1 MSKPAKGTGVAI
13 RKRSRVPGVM
23 ITQYVEELPPGFTTP
38 DFIRKPI
45 ALTIQEG
52 KMAFFKAVVNGYP
65 VPEVSWGR
73 NKGDLSNPTKYVS
86 RYDEMNKEYIL
97 EIPNVDS
104 DQADTYK
111 CIVINQF
118 GRAICTAA
126 LNVIEVGFKK
136 REPAPKSDPE
146 EFRKM
151 LKKTVVKRRQKQT
164 KEGEIDPRFWEV
176 LLSAAKKDYERICQE
191 YGVTDFRWM
200 LKKLNLKKKER
211 EAEQLKYVE
220 KIHSMKQIEV
230 KTDGTAEF
238 ELDMKLKDANSQIF
252 LYKDGE
258 MLDYGDGTDDATKHN
273 MQKFGETYLFSI
285 RDVGPEDA
293 GLYQVDVEEANMFS
307 TSLTLPDVKFNNML
321 KDSKVVEGQDAM
333 FECALSDPVPQIT
346 WCANDISVEHGDKYD
361 IRVSKDKQVH
371 KLTVKKCTKD
381 DKGVY
386 TAIAGLRSSQGTL
399 IVEDD
404 PNAHGKGADELARRL
419 SEEKDRLQREKDEV
433 ARRAQAEKDEAA
445 RKAQAERDEAARRA
459 AEQDKAARRAQAE
472 RDEAVRKAQA
482 ERDEAARKAQEAQ
495 DEAARRAQ
503 AEQDEATRRA
513 QAARDEAARKALEEQ
528 NEAAKRAQAV
538 KDEAARK
545 AREEQNEAARRA
557 QAEKDEAARK
567 AREEQDEAA
576 KRAQA
581 KKDEAA
587 RKAREEQDEA
597 AKRAQAEKD
606 EAARKAREEQD
617 EAARRA
623 QAEKDEAARKAQEE
637 QDEAAKRAQAKK
649 DEAARKAREE
659 QNEAAR
665 RTQAEKDEAAR
676 KAREEQDEAAR
687 RAQAEKDEA
696 ARKAREEQDEAAKRA
711 KAEKDEA
718 ARKAREE
725 QDEAA
730 KRAKAE
736 KDEAA
741 RKAQKE
747 QDEAARRAQA
757 EKDEAARKA
766 QEEQDEAARRA
777 QAEKDEAARKAKA
790 EQEAAERMAAMAAGK
805 GGGQNGSGES
815 SIGDGNEGDGTG
827 KNRKGGDGNLRDGKG
842 DGYDLDRSGGDGSG
856 DKAKKRVR
864 VGELVPNSIIDH
876 GVHFLNGLSDTAAN
890 VGESAELSC
899 KINSEDKTGLWYKG
913 GKKLES
919 KDGLTIVKDGANHKL
934 IINDCQE
941 RDAGKYKF
949 EVEGRK
955 SEATLIVQDPP
966 KIDVDTLSKFSEPV
980 IVKAGEN
987 ASFKLPFSGKEPI
1000 KIQWFKE
1007 DEELLQGHG
1016 VKIEK
1021 SSAHT
1026 RLLLA
1031 KCQRKDTGEIKIK
1044 IKNEFAT
1051 VEATSKLIILDRPTP
1066 PQGPVEIVESS
1077 LSAIEF
1083 KWRPPKDD
1091 GGCPLTNY
1099 NLERQQLGRNTWTK
1113 IGDIPGQPTYRDTN
1127 IDCGRKYC
1135 YRIRAKNSEGFSDV
1149 MTTTDIAAGTLAF
1162 PGSPAPPKI
1171 VSAFK
1176 DCINLTWVPP
1186 SITGGGSII
1195 GYNLEKR
1202 KKGSNFWSQAN
1213 PKDDPIRDKKYAVK
1227 DVIEGA
1233 EYEFRV
1239 CAINT
1244 CGPGEL
1250 SGPSECA
1257 IARDPKKPPGKVKD
1271 LKITGSSYTSLSL
1284 SWTKPT
1290 EVKGE
1295 EDEAKGYFVEIRPAD
1310 QHEWSRYNTNTVI
1323 QTSFTVVG
1331 LKSMA
1336 MYWVRVIATNEGGEG
1351 LPQSFDNYIIA
1362 MPPPVKPKFTDK
1374 KMKSFMVVKAGNTVR
1389 VSVSFEASPL
1399 PDITWLKDGV
1409 PVAKHVTITNFEKG
1423 SQLFIY
1429 TSELSDT
1436 GIYTVNVK
1444 NMVGQDTFSIE
1455 IRVTDDPKPPGP
1467 VELEQNVHGTV
1478 TLSWTPSPDEKRD
1491 NHLHYMVMKRD
1502 SVKQTW
1508 RTVVDRLFNNKF
1520 TVINIL
1526 PGREYKFRVFAKND
1540 IGLSEPSVSPVWGTT
1555 KQREKFTYTMPVSR
1569 TLDFQAPPKFIVSLK
1584 LHTAPPGYECYMSC
1598 AATGNPTPHITWY
1611 HNNVSLNTNPN
1622 YYITNVC
1629 GVCSLLILKVGPKDM
1644 GEYTVVAE
1652 SPLGHDE
1659 CSTKL
1664 IVK

>member
-1 MSKPAKGTGVAI
+1 MSKPAGGTGVAI

-52 KMAFFKAVVNGYP
+52 KLAFFKAVVNGNP

-73 NKGDLSNPTKYVS
+73 NKGDLSNPTKYIS
-86 RYDEMNKEYIL
+86 RYDEKNEEYIL

-111 CIVINQF
+111 CIVINPF

-151 LKKTVVKRRQKQT
+151 LKKTVVKRKHKQT
-164 KEGEIDPRFWEV
+164 KDGEIDPRFWEV

-200 LKKLNLKKKER
+200 LRKLNQKKKER

-220 KIHSMKQIEV
+220 KIHSVKQIEV

-238 ELDMKLKDANSQIF
+238 ELDMKLKDPSSKIL

-307 TSLTLPDVKFNNML
+307 TSLTLPDVEFNDML
-321 KDSKVVEGQDAM
+321 KKTKVVEGQDAM

-361 IRVSKDKQVH
+361 ITVSEDKQVH
-371 KLTVKKCTKD
+371 KLTVKNCTKD
-381 DKGVY
+381 DNGVY
-386 TAIAGLRSSQGTL
+386 TAIVGLRSSRGTL
-399 IVEDD
+399 VVEDD
-404 PNAHGKGADELARRL
+404 PNGCGKGADELARRL
-419 SEEKDRLQREKDEV
+419 AEEKDRLQREKDEA

-459 AEQDKAARRAQAE
+459 AEQDKEARKAQAK

-482 ERDEAARKAQEAQ
+482 ERDEAARKAQE
-495 DEAARRAQ
+495 
-503 AEQDEATRRA
+503 
-513 QAARDEAARKALEEQ
+513 
-528 NEAAKRAQAV
+528 V
-538 KDEAARK
+538 H
-545 AREEQNEAARRA
+545 
-557 QAEKDEAARK
+557 
-567 AREEQDEAA
+567 
-576 KRAQA
+576 
-581 KKDEAA
+581 
-587 RKAREEQDEA
+587 
-597 AKRAQAEKD
+597 
-606 EAARKAREEQD
+606 D

-623 QAEKDEAARKAQEE
+623 QAEKDEAARKAQEA
-637 QDEAAKRAQAKK
+637 QDEV
-649 DEAARKAREE
+649 
-659 QNEAAR
+659 
-665 RTQAEKDEAAR
+665 
-676 KAREEQDEAAR
+676 AR
-687 RAQAEKDEA
+687 RAQA
-696 ARKAREEQDEAAKRA
+696 AR
-711 KAEKDEA
+711 
-718 ARKAREE
+718 
-725 QDEAA
+725 
-730 KRAKAE
+730 
-736 KDEAA
+736 DEAA
-741 RKAQKE
+741 RKAQEE

-777 QAEKDEAARKAKA
+777 QAEKDEAARKAQEEQDEAARRAKAEKDEAARKAQEEQDEAARRAKAEKDEAARKAQEEQDEAARRAKAEKDEAARKAQEEQDEAARRAKAEKDEAARKAQEEQDEAARRAKAEKDEAARKAQEEQDEAARRAKAEKDEAARKAQEEQDEAARRAKAEKDEAARKAKA

-805 GGGQNGSGES
+805 GGGQNGS
-815 SIGDGNEGDGTG
+815 DGDGTG
-827 KNRKGGDGNLRDGKG
+827 KNRKGGDGTLRDGKG
-842 DGYDLDRSGGDGSG
+842 DGFDLDGTGGDKSG
-856 DKAKKRVR
+856 DMAKKRVR

-890 VGESAELSC
+890 IGESAELSC
-899 KINSEDKTGLWYKG
+899 KINSEDKTGLWYKD

-919 KDGLTIVKDGANHKL
+919 KDGFTVVKDGAHHKL

-966 KIDVDTLSKFSEPV
+966 KIDADTLSKFSEPV

-1007 DEELLQGHG
+1007 DEELLQGHS

-1026 RLLLA
+1026 RLLLT

-1051 VEATSKLIILDRPTP
+1051 VEATSKLIVLDRPTP
-1066 PQGPVEIVESS
+1066 PQGPVETVESS

-1099 NLERQQLGRNTWTK
+1099 NLERQQLGRNTWSK
-1113 IGDIPGQPTYRDTN
+1113 IGDIPGQPTYRDSN

-1149 MTTTDIAAGTLAF
+1149 MTTNDIAAGTLAF
-1162 PGSPAPPKI
+1162 PGSPSPPKI

-1176 DCINLTWVPP
+1176 DCINCAWLPP
-1186 SITGGGSII
+1186 SSTGGGSII

-1202 KKGSNFWSQAN
+1202 KKGSNVWSQVN

-1244 CGPGEL
+1244 CGPGEP

-1295 EDEAKGYFVEIRPAD
+1295 EDDAKGYFVEIRHAD
-1310 QHEWSRYNTNTVI
+1310 QLEWSRYNSNAVI

-1399 PDITWLKDGV
+1399 PDIMWLKDGV

-1436 GIYTVNVK
+1436 GIYMVNVK
-1444 NMVGQDTFSIE
+1444 NMVGQDTFAIE

-1508 RTVVDRLFNNKF
+1508 CTVVDRLFNNKF

-1526 PGREYKFRVFAKND
+1526 PGREYNFRVFAKND

-1555 KQREKFTYTMPVSR
+1555 KQREKFTYNMPVSR

-1664 IVK
+1664 IVKE

>member
-1 MSKPAKGTGVAI
+1 MEHRLTSTRPSSVVIPNTVLNDNNKSLSVKQEENKCSLAI

-23 ITQYVEELPPGFTTP
+23 ITQYVKELPPGCTTP

-45 ALTIQEG
+45 ALTLQEG
-52 KMAFFKAVVNGYP
+52 KLAFFKAVVNGNP
-65 VPEVSWGR
+65 APEVSWGR
-73 NKGDLSNPTKYVS
+73 NKGDISNPTKYVS
-86 RYDEMNKEYIL
+86 RYEEKNGEYIL

-111 CIVINQF
+111 CLVINPF
-118 GRAICTAA
+118 GKAVCTAA

-136 REPAPKSDPE
+136 RKSGIDPE

-151 LKKTVVKRRQKQT
+151 LKKTVAKRKQKQT
-164 KEGEIDPRFWEV
+164 KEGEIDPKFWEV
-176 LLSAAKKDYERICQE
+176 LLSAAKKDYECICRE

-200 LKKLNLKKKER
+200 LRKLNEKKKER
-211 EAEQLKYVE
+211 EAEQSKYVE
-220 KIHSMKQIEV
+220 KVHSMKPIEV

-238 ELDMKLKDANSQIF
+238 ELDMKLKDPNSKIL

-258 MLDYGDGTDDATKHN
+258 MLDYGDGTDDSTKHN

-285 RDVGPEDA
+285 RDVGLEDA
-293 GLYQVDVEEANMFS
+293 GLYQIDVEEANMFS
-307 TSLTLPDVKFNNML
+307 TSLTLPDVEFTGIL
-321 KDSKVVEGQDAM
+321 KDTKVVEGQDAE

-361 IRVSKDKQVH
+361 VTVSKDKQVH
-371 KLTVKKCTKD
+371 KLTVKNCSKD

-399 IVEDD
+399 VVEDD
-404 PNAHGKGADELARRL
+404 PNACGKSADELARRL
-419 SEEKDRLQREKDEV
+419 AEEKDRLQRE
-433 ARRAQAEKDEAA
+433 
-445 RKAQAERDEAARRA
+445 
-459 AEQDKAARRAQAE
+459 
-472 RDEAVRKAQA
+472 
-482 ERDEAARKAQEAQ
+482 
-495 DEAARRAQ
+495 
-503 AEQDEATRRA
+503 
-513 QAARDEAARKALEEQ
+513 
-528 NEAAKRAQAV
+528 NE
-538 KDEAARK
+538 
-545 AREEQNEAARRA
+545 EAARRA

-567 AREEQDEAA
+567 TQTERDEAD
-576 KRAQA
+576 R
-581 KKDEAA
+581 
-587 RKAREEQDEA
+587 
-597 AKRAQAEKD
+597 RAQAERD
-606 EAARKAREEQD
+606 EVARKALEEQD
-617 EAARRA
+617 EAARKA
-623 QAEKDEAARKAQEE
+623 QAEQ
-637 QDEAAKRAQAKK
+637 
-649 DEAARKAREE
+649 
-659 QNEAAR
+659 
-665 RTQAEKDEAAR
+665 
-676 KAREEQDEAAR
+676 
-687 RAQAEKDEA
+687 
-696 ARKAREEQDEAAKRA
+696 
-711 KAEKDEA
+711 
-718 ARKAREE
+718 
-725 QDEAA
+725 
-730 KRAKAE
+730 
-736 KDEAA
+736 
-741 RKAQKE
+741 
-747 QDEAARRAQA
+747 
-757 EKDEAARKA
+757 DEAARKA
-766 QEEQDEAARRA
+766 QEEQDEAARKA
-777 QAEKDEAARKAKA
+777 QEEQDEAARKDQAERDEAARRAKA
-790 EQEAAERMAAMAAGK
+790 EREAAEMMAAMAAGK
-805 GGGQNGSGES
+805 GGGQNGSG
-815 SIGDGNEGDGTG
+815 GDGNEGDGTV
-827 KNRKGGDGNLRDGKG
+827 KNRKGGDGTLRDGKG
-842 DGYDLDRSGGDGSG
+842 DGFDLDGSGGDGSG
-856 DKAKKRVR
+856 DKRKKRAR
-864 VGELVPNSIIDH
+864 VDELVPNSTIDH

-890 VGESAELSC
+890 VGKSAELSC
-899 KINSEDKTGLWYKG
+899 KLSSEDKTGLWYKD
-913 GKKLES
+913 GKKLDS
-919 KDGLTIVKDGANHKL
+919 KDGITIVKDRAHHKL
-934 IINDCQE
+934 IIHDCQE
-941 RDAGKYKF
+941 RNAGKYKF
-949 EVEGRK
+949 EAEGRK
-955 SEATLIVQDPP
+955 SEATLTVEDPP
-966 KIDVDTLSKFSEPV
+966 KIDADALSKFSESV
-980 IVKAGEN
+980 IVKVGEN
-987 ASFKLPFSGKEPI
+987 ASFKLQFSGKEPI

-1007 DEELLQGHG
+1007 DEELLQGHS

-1021 SSAHT
+1021 SSDHT
-1026 RLLLA
+1026 RLLLT

-1051 VEATSKLIILDRPTP
+1051 IEATSKLIVLDRPTP
-1066 PQGPVEIVESS
+1066 PQGPVEIVEST

-1149 MTTTDIAAGTLAF
+1149 MTTSDIAAGILAF

-1176 DCINLTWVPP
+1176 DCINLAWLPP
-1186 SITGGGSII
+1186 SSTRGGSLI

-1202 KKGSNFWSQAN
+1202 KKGSNLWSQAN

-1239 CAINT
+1239 SAINT
-1244 CGPGEL
+1244 CGPGEP

-1257 IARDPKKPPGKVKD
+1257 IARDPKEPPGKVKD
-1271 LKITGSSYTSLSL
+1271 LRITGSSYTSLSL

-1295 EDEAKGYFVEIRPAD
+1295 EDEAKGYFVEIRPAE
-1310 QHEWSRYNTNTVI
+1310 QVEWSRYNTNAVI

-1362 MPPPVKPKFTDK
+1362 MPPPVKPKFSDK

-1409 PVAKHVTITNFEKG
+1409 PVAKRVTITSFEKG

-1429 TSELSDT
+1429 TSEVSDT
-1436 GIYTVNVK
+1436 GLYMVNVK
-1444 NMVGQDTFSIE
+1444 NMVGQDTFAIE

-1467 VELEQNVHGTV
+1467 VELEENVHGSV

-1526 PGREYKFRVFAKND
+1526 PGREYNFRVFAKND

-1555 KQREKFTYTMPVSR
+1555 KQREKFTCSMPVLR
-1569 TLDFQAPPKFIVSLK
+1569 TLDFQAAPKFIVSLK
-1584 LHTAPPGYECYMSC
+1584 LHNAPPGYECYMSC

-1629 GVCSLLILKVGPKDM
+1629 GVCSLLILRVGPKDM
-1644 GEYTVVAE
+1644 GEYKVVAE

-1664 IVK
+1664 IVKE

>member
-1 MSKPAKGTGVAI
+1 MSKPAEGTDVSI

-23 ITQYVEELPPGFTTP
+23 ITQYVEELPPGCTTP

-45 ALTIQEG
+45 ALNLQEG
-52 KMAFFKAVVNGYP
+52 KLAFFKAVVNGNP
-65 VPEVSWGR
+65 APEVSWGR
-73 NKGDLSNPTKYVS
+73 NKGDISNSTKYVS
-86 RYDEMNKEYIL
+86 RYDEKNGEYIL

-111 CIVINQF
+111 CLVINPF
-118 GRAICTAA
+118 GKAVCTAA

-136 REPAPKSDPE
+136 REPVPKNDPE

-151 LKKTVVKRRQKQT
+151 LKKRVVKRKQKQT
-164 KEGEIDPRFWEV
+164 KEGEIDPMFWEV
-176 LLSAAKKDYERICQE
+176 LLCAAKKDYERICLE

-200 LKKLNLKKKER
+200 LRKLNQKKKER
-211 EAEQLKYVE
+211 EAEQSKYVE
-220 KIHSMKQIEV
+220 KVHSMKQIEV

-238 ELDMKLKDANSQIF
+238 ELDMKLKDPNSKIL

-258 MLDYGDGTDDATKHN
+258 MLDYGDGTDDSKKHN

-285 RDVGPEDA
+285 RDVGQEDA

-307 TSLTLPDVKFNNML
+307 TSLTLPDVEFNGIL
-321 KDSKVVEGQDAM
+321 KDTKVVEGQDAA
-333 FECALSDPVPQIT
+333 FECTLSDPVPQIT
-346 WCANDISVEHGDKYD
+346 WCANDISIEHGDKYD
-361 IRVSKDKQVH
+361 VTVSEDKQVH
-371 KLTVKKCTKD
+371 KLTVKNCSKD

-399 IVEDD
+399 VVEDD
-404 PNAHGKGADELARRL
+404 PNARGKSADEQARRL
-419 SEEKDRLQREKDEV
+419 AEEKDRLQRENEEA
-433 ARRAQAEKDEAA
+433 ARRAQAEQDEADRRAQVEQDKSARRAQAERDKVARKALEEQDEAARKAQEEQDEAARKAQAEQDEAA

-459 AEQDKAARRAQAE
+459 KAE
-472 RDEAVRKAQA
+472 R
-482 ERDEAARKAQEAQ
+482 
-495 DEAARRAQ
+495 
-503 AEQDEATRRA
+503 
-513 QAARDEAARKALEEQ
+513 
-528 NEAAKRAQAV
+528 
-538 KDEAARK
+538 
-545 AREEQNEAARRA
+545 
-557 QAEKDEAARK
+557 
-567 AREEQDEAA
+567 
-576 KRAQA
+576 
-581 KKDEAA
+581 
-587 RKAREEQDEA
+587 
-597 AKRAQAEKD
+597 
-606 EAARKAREEQD
+606 
-617 EAARRA
+617 
-623 QAEKDEAARKAQEE
+623 
-637 QDEAAKRAQAKK
+637 
-649 DEAARKAREE
+649 
-659 QNEAAR
+659 
-665 RTQAEKDEAAR
+665 
-676 KAREEQDEAAR
+676 
-687 RAQAEKDEA
+687 
-696 ARKAREEQDEAAKRA
+696 
-711 KAEKDEA
+711 
-718 ARKAREE
+718 
-725 QDEAA
+725 
-730 KRAKAE
+730 
-736 KDEAA
+736 
-741 RKAQKE
+741 
-747 QDEAARRAQA
+747 
-757 EKDEAARKA
+757 
-766 QEEQDEAARRA
+766 
-777 QAEKDEAARKAKA
+777 
-790 EQEAAERMAAMAAGK
+790 EAAEMMAAMAAGN
-805 GGGQNGSGES
+805 GGRQNGSA
-815 SIGDGNEGDGTG
+815 GDGNEGDGTG
-827 KNRKGGDGNLRDGKG
+827 KNRKGGDGTLRDDKG
-842 DGYDLDRSGGDGSG
+842 DGLDLDGSGGNGSG
-856 DKAKKRVR
+856 DKRKKRAR
-864 VGELVPNSIIDH
+864 VDELLHNSIIDH
-876 GVHFLNGLSDTAAN
+876 GVCFLNGLSDTTAN
-890 VGESAELSC
+890 VGKSAELSC
-899 KINSEDKTGLWYKG
+899 KLSSEDKTGLWYKD
-913 GKKLES
+913 GKRLDS
-919 KDGLTIVKDGANHKL
+919 KDGITLVKDGAHHKL
-934 IINDCQE
+934 IIHDCQE

-949 EVEGRK
+949 EAEGRK
-955 SEATLIVQDPP
+955 SEATLTVEDPP
-966 KIDVDTLSKFSEPV
+966 KIDADAFSKFSKSV
-980 IVKAGEN
+980 IVKVGEN
-987 ASFKLPFSGKEPI
+987 ASFKLQFSGKEPI

-1007 DEELLQGHG
+1007 DEEFLQGHG

-1021 SSAHT
+1021 SSDHT
-1026 RLLLA
+1026 RLLLT
-1031 KCQRKDTGEIKIK
+1031 KCQRKDTREIKIK

-1051 VEATSKLIILDRPTP
+1051 IEATSKLIVLDRPTP
-1066 PQGPVEIVESS
+1066 PQGPVEIVEST

-1091 GGCPLTNY
+1091 GGCPVTNY

-1113 IGDIPGQPTYRDTN
+1113 IGDIPGQPTYRDRN

-1149 MTTTDIAAGTLAF
+1149 ITTSDIAAGNLAF

-1176 DCINLTWVPP
+1176 DCINLAWLPP
-1186 SITGGGSII
+1186 SNTRGGNLI

-1202 KKGSNFWSQAN
+1202 KKGSNLWSQVNA
-1213 PKDDPIRDKKYAVK
+1213 KDDPIRDKIYAVK

-1239 CAINT
+1239 IAINT
-1244 CGPGEL
+1244 CGPGQP

-1271 LKITGSSYTSLSL
+1271 LRIDGSSYTSLSL

-1295 EDEAKGYFVEIRPAD
+1295 EDEAKGYFVEIRPAE
-1310 QHEWSRYNTNTVI
+1310 QVEWSRYNTNAVI
-1323 QTSFTVVG
+1323 QTSLTVVG

-1409 PVAKHVTITNFEKG
+1409 PIAKHVTITSFEKG

-1436 GIYTVNVK
+1436 GLYMVNLK
-1444 NMVGQDTFSIE
+1444 NMVGQDTFAIE

-1467 VELEQNVHGTV
+1467 VELEQNVHGSV

-1526 PGREYKFRVFAKND
+1526 PGREYSFRVFAKND

-1555 KQREKFTYTMPVSR
+1555 KQREKFTYSVPVLR
-1569 TLDFQAPPKFIVSLK
+1569 TLDFQAAPKFIVPLK
-1584 LHTAPPGYECYMSC
+1584 LHNAPPGYECYMSC

-1629 GVCSLLILKVGPKDM
+1629 GVCSLLILRVGPKDM
-1644 GEYTVVAE
+1644 GEYKVVAE
-1652 SPLGHDE
+1652 NPLGHDE

-1664 IVK
+1664 IVKE

>member
-1 MSKPAKGTGVAI
+1 MPKPAEGTGVAI

-23 ITQYVEELPPGFTTP
+23 VTQYIEELPPGSTTP

-52 KMAFFKAVVNGYP
+52 KLAFFKAVVSGYP
-65 VPEVSWGR
+65 VPDVSWAR
-73 NKGDLSNPTKYVS
+73 NKGDISNSTKYVS
-86 RYDEMNKEYIL
+86 RFDEKNEEYIL

-111 CIVINQF
+111 CFAINPF
-118 GRAICTAA
+118 GKAVCTAA

-136 REPAPKSDPE
+136 RAPAPKSDPD

-151 LKKTVVKRRQKQT
+151 LKKTVGKRKEKQWN
-164 KEGEIDPRFWEV
+164 EGEIDPRFWEV
-176 LLSAAKKDYERICQE
+176 LLSAPRKDYERICQE
-191 YGVTDFRWM
+191 FGVTDFRWM
-200 LKKLNLKKKER
+200 LRKLNQKKKER
-211 EAEQLKYVE
+211 EAEQSKYVE
-220 KIHSMKQIEV
+220 KIHSLKQIEV

-238 ELDMKLKDANSQIF
+238 ELDMKLKDPNSKILLF
-252 LYKDGE
+252 KDGE
-258 MLDYGDGTDDATKHN
+258 MLDYGDGTDEATKHN

-285 RDVGPEDA
+285 RDVGSEDA
-293 GLYQVDVEEANMFS
+293 GLYQVDVEEVNMFS
-307 TSLTLPDVKFNNML
+307 TSLVLPDVELNTTL
-321 KDSKVVEGQDAM
+321 KDIKVIEGQDAV

-346 WCANDISVEHGDKYD
+346 WCANDISVEHGEKYD
-361 IRVSKDKQVH
+361 IAVSEDKQVH
-371 KLTVKKCTKD
+371 KLAVKNCTKE

-399 IVEDD
+399 DVEDD
-404 PNAHGKGADELARRL
+404 PSAHGKDDGADELARRL
-419 SEEKDRLQREKDEV
+419 AEEKARLQREKDEA
-433 ARRAQAEKDEAA
+433 ARRAQAEKDEAARKAQAEKDEAA
-445 RKAQAERDEAARRA
+445 RKAQAERDEAARKAQAEKDEAARRA
-459 AEQDKAARRAQAE
+459 QSERDEAARRVQAEQDEVARRAKAERDEAARKAWEELDEAARRAQAE
-472 RDEAVRKAQA
+472 RDEAACRAQA
-482 ERDEAARKAQEAQ
+482 ERDEAARKA
-495 DEAARRAQ
+495 
-503 AEQDEATRRA
+503 
-513 QAARDEAARKALEEQ
+513 
-528 NEAAKRAQAV
+528 
-538 KDEAARK
+538 
-545 AREEQNEAARRA
+545 
-557 QAEKDEAARK
+557 
-567 AREEQDEAA
+567 
-576 KRAQA
+576 
-581 KKDEAA
+581 
-587 RKAREEQDEA
+587 
-597 AKRAQAEKD
+597 
-606 EAARKAREEQD
+606 
-617 EAARRA
+617 
-623 QAEKDEAARKAQEE
+623 
-637 QDEAAKRAQAKK
+637 
-649 DEAARKAREE
+649 
-659 QNEAAR
+659 
-665 RTQAEKDEAAR
+665 
-676 KAREEQDEAAR
+676 
-687 RAQAEKDEA
+687 
-696 ARKAREEQDEAAKRA
+696 
-711 KAEKDEA
+711 KAE
-718 ARKAREE
+718 R
-725 QDEAA
+725 
-730 KRAKAE
+730 
-736 KDEAA
+736 
-741 RKAQKE
+741 
-747 QDEAARRAQA
+747 
-757 EKDEAARKA
+757 
-766 QEEQDEAARRA
+766 
-777 QAEKDEAARKAKA
+777 
-790 EQEAAERMAAMAAGK
+790 EAAERMAAMAAGK
-805 GGGQNGSGES
+805 GSGGS
-815 SIGDGNEGDGTG
+815 SLGDGSEGDGTG
-827 KNRKGGDGNLRDGKG
+827 KNGKGGDGTLVNGLGDGSGSHGKG
-842 DGYDLDRSGGDGSG
+842 DGLDLDGSGGDGSG
-856 DKAKKRVR
+856 DKKRTR
-864 VGELVPNSIIDH
+864 VGELIPNNIIDH

-899 KINSEDKTGLWYKG
+899 KLSSEDSNGLWYKD

-919 KDGLTIVKDGANHKL
+919 KDGITIVKDGAHHKL
-934 IINDCQE
+934 IIHDCQE

-949 EVEGRK
+949 EAEGRK
-955 SEATLIVQDPP
+955 SEAALNIKDPP
-966 KIDVDTLSKFSEPV
+966 KIDADALSKFSEPV

-1007 DEELLQGHG
+1007 DEELLEGHG
-1016 VKIEK
+1016 VRIEK
-1021 SSAHT
+1021 SSTHS
-1026 RLLLA
+1026 RLLLT

-1051 VEATSKLIILDRPTP
+1051 VEATSELTVVDRPTP
-1066 PQGPVEIVESS
+1066 PQGPVQIVESS

-1091 GGCPLTNY
+1091 GGCPVTNY

-1127 IDCGRKYC
+1127 IDRGRKYC
-1135 YRIRAKNSEGFSDV
+1135 YRIRAKNLEGFSEV
-1149 MTTTDIAAGTLAF
+1149 LTTNDIAAGTLAF

-1176 DCINLTWVPP
+1176 DCINLAWLSP
-1186 SITGGGSII
+1186 SSTGGGSII
-1195 GYNLEKR
+1195 GYNVEKR

-1227 DVIEGA
+1227 DVIEGV

-1239 CAINT
+1239 SAINT
-1244 CGPGEL
+1244 CGPGEP

-1271 LKITGSSYTSLSL
+1271 FKITGSSYTSLSL
-1284 SWTKPT
+1284 SWTKPK

-1295 EDEAKGYFVEIRPAD
+1295 EDEAKGYFVEIRPTD
-1310 QHEWSRYNTNTVI
+1310 QLEWSRSNTNAVI
-1323 QTSFTVVG
+1323 QTSFTAVG

-1336 MYWVRVIATNEGGEG
+1336 MYWVRVIAVNEGGEG

-1399 PDITWLKDGV
+1399 PDITWLKNGV

-1444 NMVGQDTFSIE
+1444 NMVGQDTFTIE

-1467 VELEQNVHGTV
+1467 VELEQHVQGTV

-1508 RTVVDRLFNNKF
+1508 LTLVDCLFNNKF

-1526 PGREYKFRVFAKND
+1526 PGREYNFRVFAKND

-1555 KQREKFTYTMPVSR
+1555 KKREKFTYSLPVSK
-1569 TLDFQAPPKFIVSLK
+1569 TLDFQAAPKFIVPLK
-1584 LHTAPPGYECYMSC
+1584 VHAAPPGYECYMSC
-1598 AATGNPTPHITWY
+1598 AVTGNPTPHITWY

-1629 GVCSLLILKVGPKDM
+1629 GVCSLLILRVGPKDM
-1644 GEYTVVAE
+1644 GEYKVVAE

-1664 IVK
+1664 IVKE